1 MVAASAAS
9 LIDCRRICKVFEGR
23 TGSVTAL
30 DGMEFEIGEG
40 ELLTIVGPSGCGK
53 STLIRLIAGLIPI
66 TSGEISLSGRSV
78 EESKADIG
86 FVFQQATLLP
96 WRSVFDNVMLTAE
109 VCRLPMA
116 QAAERT
122 RDLLHLTGLD
132 GFEKAYPH
140 ELSGGMQQRVALA
153 RALLS
158 DPPILLMDEPFGALD
173 ALTRDRMQFVLLR
186 IWEETRTTILFIT
199 HSIPEAILLA
209 ERVVVMTARPGKV
222 MDILPV
228 DLDRPRSLKTKT
240 EDAFKAMEV
249 QIGSMLGLEDPETE
263 QGMEATA
270 GKERIS

>member
-1 MVAASAAS
+1 MVAAGAAS

-23 TGSVTAL
+23 TSSVTAL
-30 DGMEFEIGEG
+30 DGMDFEIAEG

-53 STLIRLIAGLIPI
+53 STLLRLIAGLIPI
-66 TSGEISLSGRSV
+66 TSGEISLNGRSV
-78 EESKADIG
+78 EESEADIG

-96 WRSVFDNVMLTAE
+96 WRSVFENVMLTAE
-109 VCRLPMA
+109 VCRLPMT

-132 GFEKAYPH
+132 GFERAYPH

-228 DLDRPRSLKTKT
+228 NLDRPRSLKTKT
-240 EDAFKAMEV
+240 ADAFKAMEV
-249 QIGSMLGLEDPETE
+249 KIGSMLGLEDPEAE
-263 QGMEATA
+263 PGIEAATS
-270 GKERIS
+270 KERFS